1 MDITLPNGK
10 IIRGVPE
17 GTSKEAIMQKA
28 ISSGLATEQD
38 FVQTV
43 SFKDQPT
50 SQQLSET
57 AQQDAFKSLALEQ
70 GPIDTAMIAAGKGV
84 MDIGRAVG
92 LVDEASEVE
101 KQAYGA
107 LKEESP
113 ITTGVGEALPYVAA
127 AVPAGGLSLAPR
139 VAAMTG
145 LGAAELGIPSLAE
158 GEDVSTTLSKAGVGG
173 VIAGTLEAVF
183 PLFGRLLGNAYRK
196 LTGTT
201 VTEVFDQQG
210 KIIPEVSKVLRA
222 NNIDI
227 DQIKGTAVSLV
238 EKIPKNAAEAEKIAR
253 FKEQGMPFTP
263 GDISGDFSQ
272 RAKEARL
279 LEIQDEPMAEGLR
292 QLRTEQASNIDFLKE
307 QLVET
312 LGDADTAGEMT
323 KLGLLESKKALK
335 ENRKQ
340 AYSLLAEKAG
350 MSGGIPIP
358 QEKILATIYDDP
370 DFAGMLDGLSSQES
384 QQLSDLMVKYGVD
397 TEQEAIEDYLS
408 RNVSKGIF
416 GRGKQ
421 IAELTTANAE
431 DLSKALNSII
441 SPTSSP
447 ALKGVIGK
455 IKSGV
460 DKGFDL
466 IDDAIFDTAELVGL
480 KQVARKSHID
490 LMQEFGKGG
499 VVNKLIQAKPD
510 GISQVVEASNV
521 FNELFKP
528 GRTNTI
534 EQVKKVTA
542 QLSKTTKGKKALGD
556 LQAAFVL
563 DVLDK
568 GFLKSDKINGQVLF
582 QGNVALNRIESL
594 GMAEAKE
601 LFKSNPKAFG
611 KLKALLETGV
621 DITPSKKEVLK
632 GSAGLIANIAAPF
645 AQLAAT
651 AKFGMPMGVVNA
663 ISKISQSG
671 SDKKLLKQLFK
682 NNPKLVKHANFIKND
697 LPNIA
702 VILGLSQMDDNDG

>member
-1 MDITLPNGK
+1 MPNPWEKFQTQKDKKPWDIYQSP
-10 IIRGVPE
+10 
-17 GTSKEAIMQKA
+17 
-28 ISSGLATEQD
+28 
-38 FVQTV
+38 
-43 SFKDQPT
+43 
-50 SQQLSET
+50 
-57 AQQDAFKSLALEQ
+57 QQDAFKSLASEQ

-84 MDIGRAVG
+84 MDIGRVLGIA
-92 LVDEASEVE
+92 DDASDVE
-101 KQAYGA
+101 KKAYGA

-113 ITTGVGEALPYVAA
+113 ITTGLGEALPYVAA
-127 AVPAGGLSLAPR
+127 SVPLGGLALAPR
-139 VAAMTG
+139 VASMAG

-183 PLFGRLLGNAYRK
+183 PVFGRLLGNAYRK

-201 VTEVFDQQG
+201 VTEVFDQAG
-210 KIIPEVSKVLRA
+210 NVVPEVQQVLDA
-222 NNIDI
+222 NNINLDE
-227 DQIKGTAVSLV
+227 IKGTAVSLV
-238 EKIPKNAAEAEKIAR
+238 EQTAKNPEEMAKIAR

-272 RAKEARL
+272 RSKEARL

-292 QLRTEQASNIDFLKE
+292 QLRTQQAEKIDILKT
-307 QLVET
+307 QLVES
-312 LGDADTAGEMT
+312 LGDPETAGEMT
-323 KLGLLESKKALK
+323 KLGIGGALDMSKS
-335 ENRKQ
+335 NRKQ
-340 AYSLLAEKAG
+340 AYALLAEKAG

-358 QEKILATIYDDP
+358 QDKLLSTIYEDP
-370 DFAGMLDGLSSQES
+370 DFLGMLDGLNTQES

-397 TEQEAIEDYLS
+397 TEESAIEDYLS

-416 GRGKQ
+416 SRGKQ
-421 IAELTTANAE
+421 ISELTTANAE
-431 DLSKALNSII
+431 DLSKALNSIV

-480 KQVARKSHID
+480 KKTARQAHID

-499 VVNKLIQAKPD
+499 VVNKLIQAKQD

-521 FNELFKP
+521 FNELFKS

-534 EQVKKVTA
+534 EQIQKVTA
-542 QLSKTTKGKKALGD
+542 QLGKTAKGKKALGD
-556 LQAAFVL
+556 LQAAFAL

-568 GFLKSDKINGQVLF
+568 GFQKSDKINGQILF
-582 QGNVALNRIESL
+582 QGNTALNRLESL
-594 GMAEAKE
+594 GMKEAKE
-601 LFKSNPKAFG
+601 LFKDNPKAFG
-611 KLKALLETGV
+611 KLKSILDTGV

-632 GSAGLIANIAAPF
+632 GSAGLIANLAAPF

-663 ISKISQSG
+663 MSKISQAG
-671 SDKKLLKQLFK
+671 SDKKLLKELFK
-682 NNPKLVKHANFIKND
+682 NNPKLVKHAQFIKND